1 MNDPTTDNK
10 QPHGPATE
18 GADASRFAAAAETE
32 RRRGN
37 DRRQQTV
44 APDADGHIVT
54 PNYTGPDR
62 RTGLDR
68 RAYMERQRQIIREEQ
83 SRFIQRSVI
92 TGVVFFILIVL
103 AGMFL
108 LAPEYVRLQE
118 RAEQIEQREAQ
129 EAALGRVQPAPV
141 AEEPSVPVGYA
152 MNQQI
157 YRAEAA
163 VEGLSATTQSMIA
176 RAGEAG
182 SAAAETAMQLAQG
195 DTSGLREL
203 VEFIGHTHT
212 LASSP
217 QGRAQLDA
225 SLSTLKS
232 ALGGWQGDAAGFNA
246 AVASARQQDAGLNG
260 MLGSVAPQD
269 VGAAA
274 MLLLMGEFRTN
285 VESGRPFEQDLA
297 VVQKFAGNNPG
308 LQASL
313 ARLAPYA
320 KSGVLSPARLQSE
333 FKGLAMDIVTAK
345 AAGQDVSVTEQAKAR
360 LQGLVKIRKTDTVEG
375 AGSDAVVNR
384 AQALL
389 NAGDVNGAIR
399 ELQTLQGPQA
409 NAAAPFIAQAQGTLA
424 ADQGADAVIAS
435 VLSQLAAGGG
445 VSAEGLQGLIGNSLG
460 FGAGK
465 PVSPV
470 SGQ

>member
-1 MNDPTTDNK
+1 MTDVK
-10 QPHGPATE
+10 KDATE
-18 GADASRFAAAAETE
+18 NQPMPSESAETSRFAAQAENE
-32 RRRGN
+32 RRSG
-37 DRRQQTV
+37 DRRQAAAT
-44 APDADGHIVT
+44 PNADGHIVT
-54 PNYTGPDR
+54 PNYSGPDR

-92 TGVVFFILIVL
+92 TGAVFFILIVL

-108 LAPEYVRLQE
+108 LAPEYVQLQRRADQIE
-118 RAEQIEQREAQ
+118 KQKAEQ
-129 EAALGRVQPAPV
+129 AALPAAAPAP
-141 AEEPSVPVGYA
+141 AAPSVPLGYA
-152 MNQQI
+152 MNRQI
-157 YRAEAA
+157 ARADAA
-163 VEGLSATTQSMIA
+163 VDALSATTQSMIA
-176 RAGEAG
+176 RAGDAG
-182 SAAAETAMQLAQG
+182 AVAAETALQLAEG
-195 DTSGLREL
+195 DTSGLRAL

-212 LASSP
+212 LASTPAGRTQLQTSL
-217 QGRAQLDA
+217 QG
-225 SLSTLKS
+225 LKA
-232 ALGGWQGDAAGFNA
+232 ALGDWQGDAAGFNRA
-246 AVASARQQDAGLNG
+246 ITEARQRDAKLNG

-285 VESGRPFEQDLA
+285 VAAGRPFEQDLA
-297 VVQKFAGNNPG
+297 VVQKLAGNNPN

-320 KSGVLSPARLQSE
+320 KTGVLSPATLQTE

-345 AAGQDVSVTEQAKAR
+345 AAGQEVGVADAAKAR
-360 LQGLVKIRKTDTVEG
+360 LQNLVKIRDAKTVEG
-375 AGSDAVVNR
+375 ATADAVVNR

-389 NAGDVNGAIR
+389 NQGDINGAVR
-399 ELQTLQGPQA
+399 ELQALQGAPA
-409 NAAAPFIAQAQGTLA
+409 AAAAPFINQAQGA
-424 ADQGADAVIAS
+424 MVADQTADAVIAN

-460 FGAGK
+460 FGGMDG